1 MRTTLKS
8 LAAVAVV
15 IAMAA
20 SHAKAGHLVVR
31 GPGGYGHAPWKYRY
45 TAPRSYAQHRP
56 DVGAAIAGAFAAA
69 ALQLIPRATEALM
82 AKRPSGAAPP
92 PVVTA
97 QSDGS
102 PPSNDVLDDIEGNSR
117 GITRQE
123 VEEALVDWC
132 ASHAEAPLCVKLK
145 VTPPPPGYSPSYR
158 PAPDLYYRGYS
169 EPIGRGYYRPGRF
182 RTWNG
187 CQQGWTVQDGLCKP
201 YRGY

>member
-8 LAAVAVV
+8 LAVAVV

-45 TAPRSYAQHRP
+45 TAPRFYAQHRP
-56 DVGAAIAGAFAAA
+56 DLGAAIAGAFAAA

-82 AKRPSGAAPP
+82 AKLPSGAAPP

-102 PPSNDVLDDIEGNSR
+102 PPSNDVLDEIEGNSR

-123 VEEALVDWC
+123 VEAALVDWC